1 MLDRWL
7 ESKVVII
14 AVVLAALFTSHAFAE
29 APILRSLPPNVQK
42 EIAEI
47 RQSCRE
53 IDSSTV
59 AEGDEGLRT
68 FTVSGA
74 QAVLID
80 ELNVCGSRFDC
91 IHGVNC
97 ATGYTHDVAI
107 YVRSRDVWRKSF
119 SVAATEPIFLSID
132 PYSDKFRAL
141 VLSVHG
147 GDEDLRCPLRDKNA
161 GDAWKHEKCDF
172 VVKWD
177 GAKFIYR
184 PL

>member
-1 MLDRWL
+1 M
-7 ESKVVII
+7 
-14 AVVLAALFTSHAFAE
+14 
-29 APILRSLPPNVQK
+29 
-42 EIAEI
+42 
-47 RQSCRE
+47 
-53 IDSSTV
+53 
-59 AEGDEGLRT
+59 AEGDDGLRT
-68 FTVSGA
+68 FTVSGV

-80 ELNVCGSRFDC
+80 ELDVCGGGFDC

-119 SVAATEPIFLSID
+119 SVAATDRIFLSIE
-132 PYSDKFRAL
+132 PYTGKFRAL

-147 GDEDLRCPLRDKNA
+147 GDEALHCPLRDKNA

>member
-1 MLDRWL
+1 MGA
-7 ESKVVII
+7 SKVVII
-14 AVVLAALFTSHAFAE
+14 AVGLVALFTSHTIAE
-29 APILRSLPPNVQK
+29 EPILRSLPANVQK
-42 EIAEI
+42 EIEQI

-53 IDSSTV
+53 IGSSTV
-59 AEGDEGLRT
+59 AEGDDGLRT
-68 FTVSGA
+68 FTVSGV

-80 ELNVCGSRFDC
+80 ELDVCGGGFDC

-119 SVAATEPIFLSID
+119 SVAATDRIFLSIE
-132 PYSDKFRAL
+132 PYTGKFRAL

-147 GDEDLRCPLRDKNA
+147 GDEALHCPLRDKNA